1 MGDELNLLDVL
12 AVAEGVENNNLLNA
26 EQSNDLG
33 KL

>member
-26 EQSNDLG
+26 EQCDGLG

>member
-26 EQSNDLG
+26 EKCDDLG